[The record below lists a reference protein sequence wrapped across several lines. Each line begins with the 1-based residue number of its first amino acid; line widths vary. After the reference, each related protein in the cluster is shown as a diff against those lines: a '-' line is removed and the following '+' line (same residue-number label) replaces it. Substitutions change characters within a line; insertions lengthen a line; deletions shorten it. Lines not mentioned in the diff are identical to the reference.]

1 MVANTAFKSG
11 NVWKNPGFRDY
22 ISVYKSW
29 DMHCF
34 FHIILLNHSPCWNR
48 MGCFTRRFCSVCCY
62 GAKSNPICPSQ
73 CHHQLPSSNTTSRT
87 VSRSSKGPMKL
98 PLLIM
103 KNPAKNKGLL
113 KWTETFQLGSATVT
127 LVNCQLL
134 CFPLNNKN
142 SNLKSRWE
150 STWISVPPYQ
160 ATKYHCWRKMLT
172 SKNDV
177 DIVI

>member
-1 MVANTAFKSG
+1 MVANTAVKSG
-11 NVWKNPGFRDY
+11 NVWNNPGFPDY
-22 ISVYKSW
+22 TSVYKSW

-34 FHIILLNHSPCWNR
+34 FHIIFCWIIPHAETGWAVLQEDFVLCVVMVPR
-48 MGCFTRRFCSVCCY
+48 VT
-62 GAKSNPICPSQ
+62 PSQ

-87 VSRSSKGPMKL
+87 VSRSSKWSMKL

-103 KNPAKNKGLL
+103 KNPAKNKCLL